1 MAWNSRGL
9 RGSVL
14 EELINRTNEAYIS
27 KGLCIVQKIPTPITP
42 IEIDNS
48 KRLITKAYFEGK
60 STVDYIGAVQ
70 GIPICFDAKESSH
83 ERLPIQ
89 NIHSHQIDFMEN
101 FEKQKGVAFLI
112 VYFSKFNEYYYLP
125 FRVLKKWWD
134 DAQNNG
140 RKSIPYNAFNKSYLI
155 GNKQGFL
162 VHYLEGIN
170 TDLNLR

>member
-9 RGSVL
+9 RGSLL
-14 EELINRTNEAYIS
+14 EELINRTNESYIS

-42 IEIDNS
+42 IEIDNN
-48 KRLITKAYFEGK
+48 KRLITKAYFESK

-83 ERLPIQ
+83 PRLPIQ
-89 NIHSHQIDFMEN
+89 NIHSHQIEFMDN
-101 FEKQKGVAFLI
+101 FEKQKGVSFLI

-125 FRVLKKWWD
+125 FRQLKKWWD
-134 DAQNNG
+134 KSQHDG
-140 RKSIPYNAFNKSYLI
+140 RKSIPYSAFEKCYLI
-155 GNKQGFL
+155 GNKDGFL